1 MKTIDIWVRDYISH
15 ALGTIWYQ
23 VVRLYKD
30 KTLEEIKSDMFDRGI
45 DEDIAQLIYNQIEK
59 EKNERE

>member
-1 MKTIDIWVRDYISH
+1 MKTIDIWVRDYVSH